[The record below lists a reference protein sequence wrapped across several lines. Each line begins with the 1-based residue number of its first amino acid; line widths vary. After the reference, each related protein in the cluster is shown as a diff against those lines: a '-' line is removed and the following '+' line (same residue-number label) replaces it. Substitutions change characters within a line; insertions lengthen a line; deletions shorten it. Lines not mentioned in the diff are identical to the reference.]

1 MISYNRSSLIP
12 FATAACLFVI
22 VLGLLTHSKTG
33 ENRFLMALVLLIS
46 ALVFTG
52 WGIFIRRQAPALVI
66 GEQGVELRPTMFGPR
81 SNFSWED
88 IVSIQYV
95 VRQSEGLQYVILKKD
110 FLFYGANRQFL
121 ISMPVGKL
129 AEFDFNDVYH
139 FIQEQA
145 PHVTWEFA
153 DDVQFY

>member
-1 MISYNRSSLIP
+1 MKTYNRSSLIP
-12 FATAACLFVI
+12 FATAVCLLVI
-22 VLGLLTHSKTG
+22 ALGLLTHPNTG
-33 ENRFLMALVLLIS
+33 EHRFLMSLVLLIS

-66 GEQGVELRPTMFGPR
+66 GKLGLELRPTMFGPM

-95 VRQSEGLQYVILKKD
+95 VRQSEGLQSVILKKD
-110 FLFYGANRQFL
+110 LLFYGANHQFL

-145 PHVTWEFA
+145 PHVTWEFSE
-153 DDVQFY
+153 DVQFY